1 MISFAMTEEQESAR
15 EAMRAFAA
23 DAMRPLA
30 RDYDEAT
37 TAHARDKGK
46 VKAEAE
52 AAKKAVD
59 GAEGDDL
66 RAAEEEGKSHARK

>member
-1 MISFAMTEEQESAR
+1 MDDGKWKGEGNYKA
-15 EAMRAFAA
+15 
-23 DAMRPLA
+23 A

-37 TAHARDKGK
+37 TAHAQDKAK

-59 GAEGDDL
+59 GPEGEEL
-66 RAAEEEGKSHARK
+66 RAAEEEGKSHAKK

>member
-1 MISFAMTEEQESAR
+1 MDGGKWKGEGNYKA
-15 EAMRAFAA
+15 
-23 DAMRPLA
+23 A

-37 TAHARDKGK
+37 TAHAQDKAK

-59 GAEGDDL
+59 GAEGADL
-66 RAAEEEGKSHARK
+66 KAAEEEGKSHAKR

>member
-1 MISFAMTEEQESAR
+1 MDEGKWKGEGNYKA
-15 EAMRAFAA
+15 
-23 DAMRPLA
+23 A

-37 TAHARDKGK
+37 TAHARDKAK

-59 GAEGDDL
+59 SDERNDL
-66 RAAEEEGKSHARK
+66 EAAEEAGKRHAKR

>member
-1 MISFAMTEEQESAR
+1 MDEGKWKGEGNYKA
-15 EAMRAFAA
+15 
-23 DAMRPLA
+23 A

-37 TAHARDKGK
+37 TAHAQDKGK

-59 GAEGDDL
+59 GPEGDDL
-66 RAAEEEGKSHARK
+66 RAAEEEGKSHAKK

>member
-1 MISFAMTEEQESAR
+1 MDEGKWKGEGNYKA
-15 EAMRAFAA
+15 
-23 DAMRPLA
+23 A

-37 TAHARDKGK
+37 TAHARDKAK

-59 GAEGDDL
+59 SAERNDL
-66 RAAEEEGKSHARK
+66 EAAEEAGKRHAKR